1 MISFLIYLVIVC
13 IVLGL
18 LWWILNMIPLPP
30 PVKQIATVVF
40 VVICAIILIYMLM
53 SLVGTAPHWG
63 FPR

>member
-1 MISFLIYLVIVC
+1 MIPFLIYLVIVC

-53 SLVGTAPHWG
+53 GLVGTAPHWG